1 MRHKRKDLR
10 TLLQFAIKW
19 KKWQKVLFFLS
30 CIVVFVTTYALILP
44 AITLEQQAAEN
55 EAGLTLDTEVSYL
68 SEGYD
73 IPDPNNVLYSD
84 AGIINS
90 QGADV
95 PEITDAYDI
104 DELFTDSNND
114 HTGGDADYG
123 ANVDTEDPVSSD
135 IVLYFI

>member
-68 SEGYD
+68 SEQCPISRCRY
-73 IPDPNNVLYSD
+73 Y
-84 AGIINS
+84 
-90 QGADV
+90 
-95 PEITDAYDI
+95 
-104 DELFTDSNND
+104 
-114 HTGGDADYG
+114 
-123 ANVDTEDPVSSD
+123 
-135 IVLYFI
+135 